1 MQYQEFIESIERDL
15 KAFSQK
21 LLQASEILAGDLDYE
36 VAQTPADVVYSEG
49 KMKLLHYH
57 RNVKKNRVHGTP
69 VLIVYALINRH
80 IMLDLEP
87 GRSFVQNLLNEGL
100 DIYIIDWGYP
110 TGADRYLTLDDY
122 LNYYLDKAVEQ
133 IKTDGAI
140 EKINLMGVCMGGTF
154 NVIYTALHP
163 EKVKNLITLATPTDF
178 DIDDALLFLW
188 AKKFDVDKIVD
199 VLGNLPGDLANYLY
213 LLVTPVDTVNKYV
226 RFVDNI
232 ENKKQVSTF
241 LRMEKWIFDSPDMSG
256 AVFREYIGK
265 LFQKNLLIKN
275 RLRIND
281 QKVDLKNIR
290 CPLLNVYGKN
300 DYLAPPASSK
310 PLAEAVGSKDTK
322 TLEVDTGHVGIFVGS
337 RSYKTIC
344 PRIVEWIRTR

>member
-15 KAFSQK
+15 KAFPQK

-213 LLVTPVDTVNKYV
+213 LLVTPVDAVNKYV

-275 RLRIND
+275 SLRSND
-281 QKVDLKNIR
+281 QKVDLKNMR
-290 CPLLNVYGKN
+290 N
-300 DYLAPPASSK
+300 PP
-310 PLAEAVGSKDTK
+310 
-322 TLEVDTGHVGIFVGS
+322 
-337 RSYKTIC
+337 
-344 PRIVEWIRTR
+344 

>member
-1 MQYQEFIESIERDL
+1 MPYQEFIESVEKDL
-15 KAFSQK
+15 KAFPQK
-21 LLQASEILAGDLDYE
+21 LIKASEVLTGDVDYD
-36 VAQTPADVVYSEG
+36 VGQTPAEVVFAED
-49 KMKLLHYH
+49 KMKLLHYYPTEKTKTIH
-57 RNVKKNRVHGTP
+57 RTP

-87 GRSFVQNLLNEGL
+87 GRSFVQNLLNKGL
-100 DIYIIDWGYP
+100 DVYIIDWGYP

-122 LNYYLDKAVEQ
+122 LNYYLDKAIDQ
-133 IKTDGAI
+133 IRSDGNV
-140 EKINLMGVCMGGTF
+140 EKINLMGICMGGTF

-178 DIDDALLFLW
+178 DVDDALLFLW
-188 AKKFDVDKIVD
+188 AKKFDVDKIAN
-199 VLGNLPGDLANYLY
+199 VLGNIPGDLANFLY
-213 LLVTPVDTVNKYV
+213 LLVTPVDAVNKYV
-226 RFVDNI
+226 RFLDDI
-232 ENKKQVSTF
+232 ENPKLVSTF

-256 AVFREYIGK
+256 EVFREYIGK

-275 RLRIND
+275 KLRINGE
-281 QKVDLKNIR
+281 KVDLGNIR

-310 PLAEAVGSKDTK
+310 PLAEKVGSKDTK
-322 TLEVDTGHVGIFVGS
+322 TIAVDTGHVGIFVGS

-344 PRIVEWIRTR
+344 PQIVKWIRAR